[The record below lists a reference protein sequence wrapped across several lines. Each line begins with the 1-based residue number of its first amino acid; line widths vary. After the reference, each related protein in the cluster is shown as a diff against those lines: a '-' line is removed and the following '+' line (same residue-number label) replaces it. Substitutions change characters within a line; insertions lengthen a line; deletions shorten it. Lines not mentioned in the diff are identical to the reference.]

1 MKFIKL
7 YSKTHHYLRVAF
19 KMLRLSR
26 DKHETELDVDEFR
39 EILLECIDQGL
50 LVLGESPRE
59 AIYYHLEK
67 RNLVR
72 KDEIPEKLEDFIEGL
87 RRIFGPGSSLIEK
100 QIIQELF
107 RKFDVTT
114 EEDCSDLLKS
124 VRFVMKLLASKKSR
138 RPR

>member
-1 MKFIKL
+1 
-7 YSKTHHYLRVAF
+7 
-19 KMLRLSR
+19 MLRLSR

-138 RPR
+138 RTR